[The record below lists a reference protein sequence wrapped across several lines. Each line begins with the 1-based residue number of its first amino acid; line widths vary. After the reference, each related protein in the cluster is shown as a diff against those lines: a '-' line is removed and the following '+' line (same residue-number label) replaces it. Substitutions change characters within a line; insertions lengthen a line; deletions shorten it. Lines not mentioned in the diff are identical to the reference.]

1 MEQAEA
7 DLSARA
13 GAPAAD
19 LRAPADGAGSL
30 RPGGREDARSANF
43 KRIAFLVSGFVAVPT
58 VVLVSVGILVLVFGK
73 AAKDY
78 VFGSLI
84 LGLSVTMI
92 AGIIATFAY
101 LRRGATLSRLQT
113 DFVNKVSHDLRTPL
127 TSIRMFVDTLQ
138 MGRIKD
144 PAKIQECLDV
154 LATETARLSA
164 MIDRLLGWARMEAG
178 KRSYQTEREKTSDL
192 VDAALVAFQAQRLQG
207 PAVDMKRDV
216 EEGLPAVDVDLAAMS
231 EAILNLL
238 HNAYKFTGDDKQ
250 IALQARAS
258 PGGVEIDITDN
269 GPGIPAREH
278 KRIFEKFYRVQTG
291 ATASIEGS
299 GLGLAIVQHIV
310 QAHGGAVSVHSEVG
324 KGTTF
329 RIWLPSAVPEGP
341 HA

>member
-1 MEQAEA
+1 MEPAEA
-7 DLSARA
+7 DLSSRA
-13 GAPAAD
+13 VEAEASAVGP
-19 LRAPADGAGSL
+19 GSL

-154 LATETARLSA
+154 LAAETARLSA

-178 KRSYQTEREKTSDL
+178 KRSYQTERERTADL
-192 VDAALVAFQAQRLQG
+192 VDAALTAFQAQRMQG
-207 PAVDMKRDV
+207 PTV
-216 EEGLPAVDVDLAAMS
+216 ELAREVPEGLSDIDIDLAAMS

-238 HNAYKFTGDDKQ
+238 HNAYKFTGTDKK
-250 IALQARAS
+250 IDLQARAS

-329 RIWLPSAVPEGP
+329 RIWLPSAVPEGT